1 MQGRLAHVWY
11 VTLDCR
17 DPDALAAFWSE
28 LLGLPVHGTFGDAFV
43 MLERPADDA
52 VAMAFQ
58 RVPEPKAV
66 KNRCHVDLR
75 VDDLQ
80 AVTELVESRGGS
92 RLADHDEESF
102 RWRVMRDPEGNE
114 FCLMPSGQS

>member
-1 MQGRLAHVWY
+1 MEGHPAHVWY

-28 LLGLPVHGTFGDAFV
+28 LLGLPIRGTFGDAFV
-43 MLERPADDA
+43 LLERHSDDA

-80 AVTELVESRGGS
+80 AVTELIESRGGS
-92 RLADHDEESF
+92 RLTDRDEEGF

>member
-1 MQGRLAHVWY
+1 MQGRPAHVWY

-28 LLGLPVHGTFGDAFV
+28 LLGLPVRGAFGDAFV
-43 MLERPADDA
+43 MLERPSDDA

-80 AVTELVESRGGS
+80 AVTELIESRGGA
-92 RLADHDEESF
+92 RLADHDEEGF
-102 RWRVMRDPEGNE
+102 GWRVMRDPEGNE